1 MRRAT
6 KKASPKPQRSKI
18 NYYFIPK
25 ANVHF
30 KRHKFYLIAQTKEDS
45 IDDSLCKQQ
54 QAAATCDFKYNI
66 DKRLPDQIIS
76 KYFFNSLRR
85 KFLEK
90 ETLTLQN
97 VVNMAKEHETV
108 NSQLQ
113 AMGSAFKPCGA

>member
-1 MRRAT
+1 M
-6 KKASPKPQRSKI
+6 
-18 NYYFIPK
+18 
-25 ANVHF
+25 
-30 KRHKFYLIAQTKEDS
+30 
-45 IDDSLCKQQ
+45 DDSLCKQR

-90 ETLTLQN
+90 ELLTLQN
-97 VVNMAKEHETV
+97 VVNMAKEHGTV